1 MGHFCAL
8 QGNNENGVKVMAKNQ
23 HSESVDYETFSKC
36 KSNFDLVLG
45 LFREGLNTT
54 EVCRY
59 IGISKRTYYD
69 WLSKYPEFERATLQG
84 REAAD
89 YAVENALYKRA
100 VGFAY
105 AEKKII
111 KRNGEVVQEEIYQ
124 KQALP
129 DSTSCAIWL
138 NNRQSEKW
146 KRNPE
151 SNSEAENKAI
161 EINVI
166 NAKTV
171 SQKTKNKVK
180 SEKKGDKIKE
190 GKNE

>member
-1 MGHFCAL
+1 MANKYG
-8 QGNNENGVKVMAKNQ
+8 EN
-23 HSESVDYETFSKC
+23 VDYETFARC
-36 KSNFDLVLG
+36 KSNFDLITG
-45 LFREGLNTT
+45 LFRRGLDIPR
-54 EVCRY
+54 VCKY
-59 IGISKRTYYD
+59 IGISTKTFYKWID
-69 WLSKYPEFERATLQG
+69 QYPEFEKATQQG

-89 YAVENALYKRA
+89 FAVENALYKRA

-111 KRNGEVVQEEIYQ
+111 KRNGEIVQEEIYQ

-138 NNRQSEKW
+138 NNRQSEYW

-151 SNSEAENKAI
+151 NNSDAENKAI

-166 NAKTV
+166 NAKEASV
-171 SQKTKNKVK
+171 GIKSKTKNNRDIKK
-180 SEKKGDKIKE
+180 RSEQKRAKKESDID
-190 GKNE
+190 NE